1 MHNYIN
7 SFKNRILSK
16 IILLIL
22 ITLQFLNVLDNQIFT
37 ILSVIDILVVDELI
51 LYLREAIFESI
62 DEATKELNNTKR
74 K

>member
-7 SFKNRILSK
+7 SFKNRIVSK
-16 IILLIL
+16 TILLIL

-37 ILSVIDILVVDELI
+37 ILAVIDILVVDELI